1 MKSYIAVPDV
11 KHPATFKDSNQTLV
25 PVQHWSICW
34 ISFST
39 ISKLVQSCPINHQ
52 WLQLGWHDDRLFHYY
67 ETHIPKLQRSRISH
81 VLWILQTP
89 KILWNR
95 KPSRPSLSIPDS
107 QPHSLFPFRFSPISS
122 LSQILRIKT
131 IQTCKTYPAWS
142 TCDVPHFFSPTHEK
156 NTPLTVNHL
165 QHMQTGRWP
174 THTSTSVPLFVS
186 FLKISTFKAVGT
198 QVSGGNWCRK
208 LHLSTAPPNR
218 SVFYILILFYT
229 YVQAVTIIWTGSSAK
244 DIISKINK
252 LVLNSKWICRCLCLP
267 KWHRFGSIPFESPP
281 WCWSSPCPWPSTSLG
296 AMVES
301 SAPGRVRW
309 ISGRTSMAHVTYVIL
324 VCRHRVQRERERERE
339 NIGSENYRK
348 PQKTILEL

>member
-1 MKSYIAVPDV
+1 MKNTIWCQMWPKLILYSFRLATLTLAQEKKTPASVVKSYIAVPDV

-81 VLWILQTP
+81 VLRILQTP
-89 KILWNR
+89 KVLWNR

-156 NTPLTVNHL
+156 NTPLTTFNTRKPADG
-165 QHMQTGRWP
+165 QP
-174 THTSTSVPLFVS
+174 THRHRSHSS
-186 FLKISTFKAVGT
+186 FRSWRSAPSKQSAPKC
-198 QVSGGNWCRK
+198 QVERGVEN
-208 LHLSTAPPNR
+208 
-218 SVFYILILFYT
+218 FI
-229 YVQAVTIIWTGSSAK
+229 
-244 DIISKINK
+244 
-252 LVLNSKWICRCLCLP
+252 CLP
-267 KWHRFGSIPFESPP
+267 LHQIEVSSI
-281 WCWSSPCPWPSTSLG
+281 
-296 AMVES
+296 
-301 SAPGRVRW
+301 
-309 ISGRTSMAHVTYVIL
+309 H
-324 VCRHRVQRERERERE
+324 
-339 NIGSENYRK
+339 
-348 PQKTILEL
+348 

>member
-1 MKSYIAVPDV
+1 MQ
-11 KHPATFKDSNQTLV
+11 N
-25 PVQHWSICW
+25 
-34 ISFST
+34 ISGM
-39 ISKLVQSCPINHQ
+39 I
-52 WLQLGWHDDRLFHYY
+52 
-67 ETHIPKLQRSRISH
+67 H
-81 VLWILQTP
+81 VWC
-89 KILWNR
+89 
-95 KPSRPSLSIPDS
+95 S
-107 QPHSLFPFRFSPISS
+107 SLFFAKPMKRTP
-122 LSQILRIKT
+122 
-131 IQTCKTYPAWS
+131 
-142 TCDVPHFFSPTHEK
+142 
-156 NTPLTVNHL
+156 PLTVNHL

-198 QVSGGNWCRK
+198 QVSGGK
-208 LHLSTAPPNR
+208 LVVENFICLPLHQIEVS
-218 SVFYILILFYT
+218 SIILILFYT

-339 NIGSENYRK
+339 YWLRK
-348 PQKTILEL
+348 L